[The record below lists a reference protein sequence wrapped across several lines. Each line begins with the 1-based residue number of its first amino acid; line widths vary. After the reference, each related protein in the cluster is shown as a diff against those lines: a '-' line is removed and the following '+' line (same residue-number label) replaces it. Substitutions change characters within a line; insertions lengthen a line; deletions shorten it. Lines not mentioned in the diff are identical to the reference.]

1 MRAQIK
7 IGVLATLVGPFAAMG
22 QDAVRGVKLAVSE
35 VGGTIGGS
43 TITLAVEST
52 NAIPDSASQ
61 AARILIDEQSV
72 DFVIGPVSGNEGL
85 AVRDFAKTRPERTF
99 LNGNSGTQDITLR
112 DPAPNFF
119 SFSTNGVQW
128 MAGLGKYTY
137 ETLGYRGVITVGE
150 NYSFPH
156 GQVGGFMIEFCRAG
170 GRVIKKFWVALG
182 TSDFRAIIEAMPTDI
197 DAIFVALSGA
207 DAVKFLAQY
216 GRAIGKAPVVAG
228 TATVDQ
234 TVLSVKGEFTDYVV
248 GIVSSGPTVDSN
260 PAPAWQNFVAAYR
273 KFSSDALLFPT
284 RVAYNYYVN
293 AKAALLALKA
303 VDGDLSA
310 DQSRFKQALRNLEFE
325 SPTGTV
331 KLDHNRQAIAN
342 IFITTVDR
350 QDDGAL
356 YTRLVETIPNV
367 NQTLG
372 LPEDEYLG
380 LGALTADNPTCR

>member
-1 MRAQIK
+1 MLAQIK

-61 AARILIDEQSV
+61 AARILIDEQGV

-293 AKAALLALKA
+293 AKAALLALK
-303 VDGDLSA
+303 LS
-310 DQSRFKQALRNLEFE
+310 
-325 SPTGTV
+325 
-331 KLDHNRQAIAN
+331 
-342 IFITTVDR
+342 
-350 QDDGAL
+350 
-356 YTRLVETIPNV
+356 
-367 NQTLG
+367 
-372 LPEDEYLG
+372 
-380 LGALTADNPTCR
+380 